1 MDQNNTFKILVYQ
14 KLFLNR
20 KSNYQKDENG
30 LFMCPFH
37 ADGCTHRTK
46 YSSNLSKHVRLHT
59 GEKPHECSVCGKQFT
74 EPSGYKNHMRIHA
87 KVGLLI
93 NQSYK

>member
-1 MDQNNTFKILVYQ
+1 MDQNDLFTFLSSVMEIFDT
-14 KLFLNR
+14 LFLNR

-87 KVGLLI
+87 KVR
-93 NQSYK
+93 